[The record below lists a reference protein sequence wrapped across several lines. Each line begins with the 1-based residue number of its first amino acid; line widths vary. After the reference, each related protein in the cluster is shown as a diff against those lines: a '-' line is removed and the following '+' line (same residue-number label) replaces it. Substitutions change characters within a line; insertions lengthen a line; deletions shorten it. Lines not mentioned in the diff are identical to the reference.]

1 MGQVIPEA
9 NVVSLPFIFK
19 NRDHMYRVVDGA
31 ENNWPSY
38 DSTGHYEV
46 AGRRLGECGGLAT
59 QGQLRAVSRHDRR
72 PAREAGKRLAAQQI
86 GRAHVE
92 IQSIMRTSNAAI
104 CE

>member
-19 NRDHMYRVVDGA
+19 NRDHMHRVVDGA

-59 QGQLRAVSRHDRR
+59 QGQLRAVSRHERR
-72 PAREAGKRLAAQQI
+72 PERAAGQRTEGRREGKGGDRK
-86 GRAHVE
+86 GRSRGSTE
-92 IQSIMRTSNAAI
+92 P
-104 CE
+104 